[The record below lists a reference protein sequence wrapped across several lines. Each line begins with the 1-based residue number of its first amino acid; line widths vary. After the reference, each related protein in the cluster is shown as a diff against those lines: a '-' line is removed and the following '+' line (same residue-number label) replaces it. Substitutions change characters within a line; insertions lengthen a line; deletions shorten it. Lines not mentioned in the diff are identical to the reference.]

1 MTPVRVLLLAA
12 LGIATALGVS
22 AVPAFTATPS
32 NAGSVVGTVT
42 ALGGGACLQL
52 SNTAVSFGSLPFST
66 RTHASSGPG
75 SPTPTFQNCGNF
87 SETISISGSDASDAS
102 MPVWRLRS
110 RFVGGNPCIDISGS
124 EQINVYGL
132 AFDAAPVGQVPIS
145 TTATP
150 ISTYGAGV
158 TTPLALQ
165 LDMPCVGSSGDGQVV
180 SFSVNLTA
188 AVA

>member
-1 MTPVRVLLLAA
+1 MTRIRILLLATF
-12 LGIATALGVS
+12 GVATTLVVS
-22 AVPAFTATPS
+22 AAPAFTAAPS
-32 NAGSVVGTVT
+32 NSGSVVGTVT

-66 RTHASSGPG
+66 RTQGSSAQGI
-75 SPTPTFQNCGNF
+75 PTPTFQNCGNF
-87 SETISISGSDASDAS
+87 NETISISGSDASGVNTFWQLSSKYA
-102 MPVWRLRS
+102 
-110 RFVGGNPCIDISGS
+110 GNPCVDPANGP
-124 EQINVYGL
+124 QINVYGL
-132 AFDAAPVGQVPIS
+132 VIDAPPVGPVRI
-145 TTATP
+145 TKEATP

-165 LDMPCVGSSGDGQVV
+165 LDMPCIGSSGDGQIV

>member
-1 MTPVRVLLLAA
+1 MTRVRVLLLAA
-12 LGIATALGVS
+12 LGISGALGVS

-32 NAGSVVGTVT
+32 DTGSVVGTVT

-66 RTHASSGPG
+66 RTHVSSGQG
-75 SPTPTFQNCGNF
+75 NPTPSFQNCGNF
-87 SETISISGSDASDAS
+87 NESISISGTDASG
-102 MPVWRLRS
+102 VNTTWQLTNK
-110 RFVGGNPCIDISGS
+110 FVGNPCIDVTGAT
-124 EQINVYGL
+124 QINAYGL
-132 AFDAAPVGQVPIS
+132 VLDAPPVGHVQI
-145 TTATP
+145 TETATP
-150 ISTYGAGV
+150 ISTYAAGV

-165 LDMPCVGSSGDGQVV
+165 LDMPCIGSSGDGQVV

>member
-1 MTPVRVLLLAA
+1 MTRVRVLLLAA

-22 AVPAFTATPS
+22 VMPAYTATPS
-32 NAGSVVGTVT
+32 DSGSVVGTVT

-52 SNTAVSFGSLPFST
+52 SNTSASFGTLPFST
-66 RTHASSGPG
+66 RTQLSAAQGN
-75 SPTPTFQNCGNF
+75 PTPSFQNCGNF
-87 SETISISGSDASDAS
+87 NETISIAGTDASGANTSWHLDSGFA
-102 MPVWRLRS
+102 
-110 RFVGGNPCIDISGS
+110 GNPCIDARGAA
-124 EQINVYGL
+124 QINVYGL
-132 AFDAAPVGQVPIS
+132 EFNAPPVGQVRI
-145 TTATP
+145 TKTATP